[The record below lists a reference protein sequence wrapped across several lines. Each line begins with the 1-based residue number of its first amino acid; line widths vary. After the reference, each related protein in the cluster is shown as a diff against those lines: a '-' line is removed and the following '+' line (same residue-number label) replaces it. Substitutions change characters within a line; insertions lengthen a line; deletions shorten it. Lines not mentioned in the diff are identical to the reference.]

1 MDMIISLN
9 SRLIASLS
17 SVLRLSHA
25 EMISATGITKSTWY
39 NLMETPDAIALQQLL
54 AIANGLHI
62 PVRRFF
68 YEGKLCMVEQ
78 KDDYVV
84 QPYQD
89 CYYDAGALQE
99 YVSNRPDATWRKA
112 AEATGMAPSRLRN
125 SLLAMTRTPVSRF
138 LTVCSVFDIDPFS
151 VLIDPNP
158 EKVRDDHCTKPGA
171 SSSSADIDA
180 LRRDVS
186 KLSDTVSD
194 LLQKYNDLQQ
204 QFNDLLRNSD
214 SHVHIAA
221 DPFPDLIPDDD

>member
-25 EMISATGITKSTWY
+25 EMISSTGITKSTWY

-78 KDDYVV
+78 KGDYVV

-89 CYYDAGALQE
+89 CYYDADALKE

-112 AEATGMAPSRLRN
+112 AEVTGMAPSRLRN

-151 VLIDPNP
+151 VLIDPNT
-158 EKVRDDHCTKPGA
+158 EKVRADYRTKPGV
-171 SSSSADIDA
+171 SSSSTDIEA

-186 KLSDTVSD
+186 RLSDTVSD

-221 DPFPDLIPDDD
+221 EPIPDPTPDEE